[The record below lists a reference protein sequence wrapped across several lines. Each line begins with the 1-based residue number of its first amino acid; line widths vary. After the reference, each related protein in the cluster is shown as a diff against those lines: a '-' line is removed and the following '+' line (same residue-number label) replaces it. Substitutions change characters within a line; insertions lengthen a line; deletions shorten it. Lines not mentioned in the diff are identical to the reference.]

1 MPTPPMSK
9 GRAEQIFAAIEL
21 AFMEGYRAPGSDG
34 VNRGFGAVRVGMSRL
49 GYTRG
54 SGCGAYARAAQILGR
69 EIDWHAL
76 TIARQTDRREA
87 ARGFVAHPP
96 IPEIARPPDGFV
108 VTHNNGV
115 YDADGN
121 LKSQSVRTRR
131 DAGEVYEPPPGQSV
145 REESAFLDPDRR
157 VLGVWVKTGR
167 DRGNLVEALREAFSE
182 YKGRAVPEP
191 TPAATDDDLLTFYP
205 LPDLHIGMYAWGEE
219 TGENYD
225 TDIAVEDAKRAVAS
239 LVAEA
244 KPSKRAVILGLG
256 DYFHSNDAKAV
267 TPGSGH
273 KLDVDGRWQRVY
285 AAGAKLATAI
295 IGIVA
300 SKHEHV
306 EVAFLPGNHDPDA
319 AATLTVAMSLFYAS
333 NPAVSVCE
341 TPGSLWF
348 YRFGKVLLGATH
360 GDKMKPVRMAQVMAH
375 DRAEDWGRTTH
386 RHFFFGHV
394 HHVTA
399 EEVPGVIVE
408 SFSAPVAKDAYTTAA
423 GYRARRRMT
432 AITFHREFGEQS
444 RHHFHLPLPRV
455 RVKAK
460 RS

>member
-1 MPTPPMSK
+1 MPTPAMSK
-9 GRAEQIFAAIEL
+9 ERAEQVFAAIEA
-21 AFMEGYRAPGSDG
+21 AFIDGHRAPGSREKQSG
-34 VNRGFGAVRVGMSRL
+34 SGAIRVGIMNLGYSLGAV
-49 GYTRG
+49 
-54 SGCGAYARAAQILGR
+54 SGTYARAVQIMGR
-69 EIDWHAL
+69 EIEWDAL
-76 TIARQTDRREA
+76 AIKRETIRREA
-87 ARGFVAHPP
+87 LRGEVGHPSIPETAVPPPGFV
-96 IPEIARPPDGFV
+96 I
-108 VTHNNGV
+108 THNNAT
-115 YDADGN
+115 YDDDGN
-121 LKSQSVRTRR
+121 LKSQSIKTRR
-131 DAGEVYEPPPGQSV
+131 DAGEKYEPLPGQTV
-145 REESAFLDPDRR
+145 RAESALLDPDGRILAR
-157 VLGVWVKTGR
+157 WVKTGR
-167 DRGNLVEALREAFSE
+167 DGGNLIEALRAAFAE
-182 YKGRAVPEP
+182 YKGHDIPEP